1 MTRLETERL
10 LLRPPELRDT
20 AAITRWISDYDVS
33 KNLATAPHPYSEDD
47 ARRFVARVT
56 EQIARGKA
64 HVFAIVRKDDWRL
77 IGCTGLHLEEDRN
90 EIGYWLGKPYW
101 NRGYATE
108 ALKRLLAFAF
118 RELRLACVTAG
129 WFYDNPAS
137 GRVLEKAG
145 FLPGGTEIRAC
156 VARGHDVDCRVATLT
171 RHDFDCRT
179 RTAPLRVTP
188 AGKRDRTAAR

>member
-10 LLRPPELRDT
+10 LLRPPELRD
-20 AAITRWISDYDVS
+20 AVAITRWMSDYDVA
-33 KNLATAPHPYSEDD
+33 KNLTRAPHPYSEDD

-56 EQIARGKA
+56 DQMARRQA

-77 IGCTGLHLEEDRN
+77 IGCTGLHLDEGRN

-108 ALKRLLAFAF
+108 ALQRLLAFAF
-118 RELRLACVTAG
+118 RELRLACVMAG

-145 FLPGGTEIRAC
+145 FLPGGTEVRAC
-156 VARGHDVDCRVATLT
+156 AARGHDVDCHVATLT
-171 RHDFDCRT
+171 RHDFDRCARGARLPVT
-179 RTAPLRVTP
+179 RP
-188 AGKRDRTAAR
+188 GKRERTAAR